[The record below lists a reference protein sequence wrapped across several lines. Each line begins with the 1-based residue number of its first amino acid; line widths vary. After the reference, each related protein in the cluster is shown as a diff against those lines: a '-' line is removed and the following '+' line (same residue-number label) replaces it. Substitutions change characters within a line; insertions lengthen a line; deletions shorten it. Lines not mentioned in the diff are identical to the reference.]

1 MPRKGFPQISSLPSF
16 RQSTS
21 SLRHGDQIP
30 RSFESENIKDLPPG
44 SSPFANKSKQKKEDE
59 NWTPISISS
68 GSDSDNGDERQD
80 KVGSE
85 FYDCLLVE
93 TMTCYKR

>member
-16 RQSTS
+16 PHSSS
-21 SLRHGDQIP
+21 SLRRGDQIP

-44 SSPFANKSKQKKEDE
+44 SSPFANKLKQKKESQ

-68 GSDSDNGDERQD
+68 ASDSDNEDESQD

-85 FYDCLLVE
+85 IL
-93 TMTCYKR
+93 